1 MLDQRKSAILQALVN
16 EFITTAQPVG
26 SSHIKTDTA
35 LDVSTATIRTEL
47 SQLEKEGYLVKPHT
61 SAGRIP
67 SDKGYRYFVDHL
79 TKPGSLGPAQKQE
92 VKHFFASSHAAIE
105 ALLQNTSKLLSRMTN
120 NVGVVIGSLPDTT
133 IIKAVQLLYSSE
145 FSATLIFI
153 LSSADVEKIEI
164 NFLNHITE
172 SDIEKLSALLS
183 SKSINIPLKS
193 FLTSIPVQP
202 ENLEFEPML
211 RDIENAFKA
220 YYSPSNEL
228 NDIKSSHLYV
238 DGTSHIAESFEAI
251 ETVKNI
257 IEILEQQFVIVSL
270 LRDVLDRGLSVS
282 IGSENGL
289 ESLANCSLVVTPYT
303 VDGTTVGSIGI
314 LGPTRMKYSEA
325 LATVAIIG
333 NELSERLSKEGQT
346 N

>member
-1 MLDQRKSAILQALVN
+1 
-16 EFITTAQPVG
+16 
-26 SSHIKTDTA
+26 
-35 LDVSTATIRTEL
+35 
-47 SQLEKEGYLVKPHT
+47 
-61 SAGRIP
+61 
-67 SDKGYRYFVDHL
+67 
-79 TKPGSLGPAQKQE
+79 
-92 VKHFFASSHAAIE
+92 
-105 ALLQNTSKLLSRMTN
+105 
-120 NVGVVIGSLPDTT
+120 
-133 IIKAVQLLYSSE
+133 
-145 FSATLIFI
+145 
-153 LSSADVEKIEI
+153 
-164 NFLNHITE
+164 
-172 SDIEKLSALLS
+172 
-183 SKSINIPLKS
+183 
-193 FLTSIPVQP
+193 
-202 ENLEFEPML
+202 ML

-257 IEILEQQFVIVSL
+257 LEILEQQFVIVSL